1 MIPRRCDGGK
11 RRQARGE
18 KLLFYPQMT
27 QMTQIVLGC
36 VVQENQPHSGRNVK
50 GAKNILQAK
59 A

>member
-1 MIPRRCDGGK
+1 VHYDSQEV
-11 RRQARGE
+11 RRQEEARGE

-36 VVQENQPHSGRNVK
+36 VVQENQPRSGRNVK
-50 GAKNILQAK
+50 GAKNILQAE